1 MSKCELLLDS
11 LRRFFDVPEHLD
23 QLIDI
28 LGHRKGISLRNLE
41 WFVTN
46 YSKSQQV
53 TYMTPAGRQFTVHV
67 AYKSSLDGYSKKLFD
82 PFCRTERIEFHGM
95 TTTVAQLNFIRW
107 CITNGIIE
115 YMTTQEVLRNRPP
128 LQASRSRS
136 KTGAKSTGSQFVGCM
151 CPEI

>member
-11 LRRFFDVPEHLD
+11 LSRFFDVPEHRE
-23 QLIDI
+23 QLHDI

-46 YSKSQQV
+46 YAKNEQV

-82 PFCRTERIEFHGM
+82 PFCRTERIQFQGL
-95 TTTVAQLNFIRW
+95 TTTVGQLNFIRW
-107 CITNGIIE
+107 CITNGIID
-115 YMTTQEVLRNRPP
+115 YMATKGV
-128 LQASRSRS
+128 AK
-136 KTGAKSTGSQFVGCM
+136 KTIKQDPTYLENAHM
-151 CPEI
+151 CSHA